1 MGKGKPKVVGAV
13 LPTRPLTEAGYGRLV
28 ASVCKRHRLT
38 SVQLFEHVRFAE
50 VVRARADLYVR
61 LCARGMSDSEIARL
75 TGFSR
80 STIAWTLDRK
90 LDMGRGAS

>member
-1 MGKGKPKVVGAV
+1 MGKKTKNAV
-13 LPTRPLTEAGYGRLV
+13 AVRPARPLTEAGYQKLV

-38 SVQLFEHVRFAE
+38 SVQLFEHVRFAH

-61 LCARGMSDSEIARL
+61 LCAKGVSDTEISRA
-75 TGFSR
+75 TGFAR

-90 LDMGRGAS
+90 LDMDRGRL